1 MVDKKEELKLE
12 NEMKKIKVYVS
23 ERENHETQTKFR
35 VYKALTKQGKI
46 DLRFTKDVDD
56 KSKPT
61 KTCYLFVEP
70 SHVNVNQKFE
80 YPIMW
85 VDKIDHCEE
94 IEFKQ
99 NLADYLD

>member
-1 MVDKKEELKLE
+1 MAEKKVDLE
-12 NEMKKIKVYVS
+12 NELKKIKVFVS

-35 VYKALTKQGKI
+35 VFKALTKQGKI

-61 KTCYLFVEP
+61 KTCYLFVKPE
-70 SHVNVNQKFE
+70 HVNVNQKFE
-80 YPIMW
+80 FAVMW
-85 VDKIDHCEE
+85 IDEIDHLED

-99 NLADYLD
+99 NINDYLD